1 MNRRTFLKRAGLAA
15 GAVVVLGG
23 AYSLLEAGWL
33 KVDQRALAVARLP
46 AAFKNLKV
54 AFLSD
59 LHHGPYTG
67 LAYLQHCVKLAQDWK
82 PDLILLGGDYVHR
95 DPKFIAPLFEALK
108 TLRAPLGTFAVLGNH
123 DHWESAS
130 QTRSNMVDAGIAD
143 LTNKGV
149 WLERGG
155 GKLRLGGVGD
165 LWEDEQDVKSA
176 LGDATANDAALLLSH
191 NPDYAETLQDA
202 RVSIM
207 LSGHTHGGQ
216 IQVPFIGAPILP
228 SRYGQKYLE
237 GLVQA
242 PKTQVFVSR
251 GVGTISPPVRFLCR
265 PEIHF
270 LTLI

>member
-1 MNRRTFLKRAGLAA
+1 
-15 GAVVVLGG
+15 LGG
-23 AYSLLEAGWL
+23 TYTLLEAGWL
-33 KVDQRALAVARLP
+33 SVDARTLSVARLP

-67 LAYLQHCVKLAQDWK
+67 LTYIQHCAKWTLDWK
-82 PDLILLGGDYVHR
+82 PDLIVLGGDYVHN
-95 DPKFIAPLFEALK
+95 DPKYIAPIFEVLK
-108 TLRAPLGTFAVLGNH
+108 SLRAPLGTFGVLGNH
-123 DHWESAS
+123 DHWESAK
-130 QTRSNMVDAGIAD
+130 QTRASMADASITD

-149 WLERGG
+149 WLDRNGAR
-155 GKLRLGGVGD
+155 LRLGGVGD
-165 LWEDEQDVKSA
+165 LWEDAQDIQSA

-202 RVSIM
+202 RVSLM

-216 IQVPFIGAPILP
+216 VQLPFIGAPILP

-251 GVGTISPPVRFLCR
+251 GVGTISPPVRFRCR
-265 PEIHF
+265 PQVHF
-270 LTLI
+270 LTLA